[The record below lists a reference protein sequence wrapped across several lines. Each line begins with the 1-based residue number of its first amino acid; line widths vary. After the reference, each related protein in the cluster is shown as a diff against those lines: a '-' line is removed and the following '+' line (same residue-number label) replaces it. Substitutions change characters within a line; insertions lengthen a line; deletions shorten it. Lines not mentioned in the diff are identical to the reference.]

1 MKNMQGGNK
10 LAVDE
15 FENNLSLLN
24 MMLEREGYSE
34 SKIDECIEKIR
45 LIGYQ
50 LDDEM
55 ADRLRKRIMSNHQVV
70 LDLGSM
76 LRDNQDPWFRC
87 RISSIDN
94 KFSKR
99 NLKYLLEERNLPQ
112 DVVAQMDEI
121 TSDIMDGLGDPS
133 NPGFRRVGLVMG
145 DVQSGKTNTYTNL
158 CCKAADVGYRVII
171 LLTGT
176 IEVLRKQTQ
185 HRLDMGFVGRD
196 SSKLLSNDPHQ
207 SIIGVGK
214 YDYVP
219 CEVLTSTAG
228 DFTTSKANAH
238 GIPIN
243 DTAYP
248 VLLVVKKNYRV
259 LETIYTWFQN
269 NSNNGVITSPLLL
282 IDDEADNASVNTSSD
297 PEKATKINGSIR
309 NILKLFYSSTYVG
322 FTATPYANIFINS
335 DNDDDLYPKNF
346 IYCLNSP
353 SNYVG
358 PSSLYSEY
366 GSNRWMLKEIYV
378 DEEKKCGLPEIPYK
392 HSKEFKIETLPES
405 LKEAINCFI
414 LTCVVRI
421 MRGGAQH
428 HMSMLVNLSR
438 YTAVQDSARDKIIEY
453 MFKIKNSIDA
463 YSKLPAT
470 ESLCNE
476 DIFYLKTVWDN
487 NYGPKSNNNLGY
499 DWMKIQMNLDLAVK
513 PIVIRSINQKN
524 DAKTLD
530 YTSYPDGLRII
541 AVGGNSLSRGLTLEG
556 LCISYF
562 YRRSQSYDTL
572 MQMGRWFGYRDDYKD
587 LCRVWMTSESI
598 DWYEGISAATEELKH
613 DFQLMNR
620 LDRTPKDFGLR
631 VKNDIS
637 GLIPTARNKMQYAGE
652 DNVIS
657 KSLNGVPVW
666 TSKVFVDVES
676 VEKNTDAVK
685 TLITKLQATITPYQ
699 NPKTGN
705 NVWRNVDSKDVISFL
720 SKYSTPP
727 EDIVFNVSSIIN
739 MIESN
744 GDEIRW
750 DVAIQHG
757 SDKLVYSPLEELN
770 LRINVV
776 PRNSYKICHDS
787 VIRFNHNGLMTPA
800 NMMEGL
806 FDINGE
812 YDDALRIKLEQ
823 EYTPDEKSKK
833 NNSAKDGKVHYP
845 AKTYLR
851 TNKRRPLLLI
861 YPLNLGVAEQ
871 GKEDTSDKEK
881 ERERQRAVV
890 ANLAGR
896 FPIGVA
902 LGFPQ
907 YYEDSSDKG
916 FIIKYRTSTVYQKM
930 GGNDDL
936 DEEEE

>member
-1 MKNMQGGNK
+1 MT
-10 LAVDE
+10 DE
-15 FENNLSLLN
+15 FESNLSMINL
-24 MMLEREGYSE
+24 MLEREDYSE
-34 SKIDECIEKIR
+34 DKIDECIEKLRTIDYH
-45 LIGYQ
+45 I
-50 LDDEM
+50 DDEM
-55 ADRLRKRIMSNHQVV
+55 AERLRKRIMSNHQVV

-76 LRDNQDPWFRC
+76 LRDSQDPWFRSC
-87 RISSIDN
+87 ISNIDN
-94 KFSKR
+94 KYCKR
-99 NLKYLLEERNLPQ
+99 NLKYLLEDRNLPA
-112 DVVAQMDEI
+112 DVVAQLDEI
-121 TSDIMDGLGDPS
+121 TSDIMEGLGDPS

-176 IEVLRKQTQ
+176 IEVLRRQTQ
-185 HRLDMGFVGRD
+185 HRLDLGFVGRD
-196 SSKLLSNDPHQ
+196 SSKLLSKDPQ
-207 SIIGVGK
+207 QRIIGVGK

-228 DFTTSKANAH
+228 DFVESKANAH

-243 DTAYP
+243 DTPYP

-259 LETIYTWFQN
+259 LETIYKWFRN
-269 NSNNGVITSPLLL
+269 NSNNGVIVSPLLL

-297 PEKATKINGSIR
+297 PDSATKINGSIR
-309 NILKLFYSSTYVG
+309 KILKLFLSSTYIG

-335 DNDDDLYPKNF
+335 DDGDDLYPKNF

-358 PSSLYSEY
+358 PSSIYSEY

-378 DEEKKCGLPEIPYK
+378 DEERKYGLPEIPYK
-392 HSKEFKIETLPES
+392 HTKDFKVETLPQS

-414 LTCVVRI
+414 LSCVVRSI
-421 MRGGAQH
+421 RGGGH
-428 HMSMLVNLSR
+428 NHMSMLVNLSR
-438 YTAVQDSARDKIIEY
+438 YTQVQDSARDRIRDY
-453 MFKIKNSIDA
+453 VFKIKNSIDA
-463 YSKLPAT
+463 YSKLPET

-476 DIFYLKTVWDN
+476 DVYYLKKVWDD
-487 NYGPKSNNNLGY
+487 NYGPKSSNDLGY
-499 DWMKIQMNLDLAVK
+499 DWMKIQFFLDSAVK
-513 PIVIRSINQKN
+513 QIEIRSINQKN
-524 DAKTLD
+524 DAKSLD
-530 YTSYPDGLRII
+530 YSSHPDGLRII

-587 LCRVWMTSESI
+587 LCRIWMTSESI

-613 DFQLMNR
+613 DFHLMNR
-620 LDRTPKDFGLR
+620 LNRTPKDFGLR

-652 DNVIS
+652 DYVIS
-657 KSLNGVPVW
+657 KSVNGDAVW
-666 TSKVFVDVES
+666 TSKVFVDIENVD
-676 VEKNTDAVK
+676 KNTEAVVA
-685 TLITKLQATITPYQ
+685 LISKLQKYTEPYL

-705 NVWRNVDSKDVISFL
+705 YVWRNIDPADVVNFL
-720 SKYSTPP
+720 TRYNSPP
-727 EDIVFNVSSIIN
+727 ENIEFNNPSIVD
-739 MIESN
+739 MIESK
-744 GDEIRW
+744 GEEIKW

-757 SDKLVYSPLEELN
+757 SDKTVYPPTNELGFE
-770 LRINVV
+770 INVV
-776 PRNSYKICHDS
+776 PRNSYKICRDS
-787 VIRFNHNGLMTPA
+787 VIRFNHNGLMTPS
-800 NMMEGL
+800 NMIEGL
-806 FDINGE
+806 FDSKGE
-812 YDDALRIKLEQ
+812 YDDSLRIELENN
-823 EYTPDEKSKK
+823 YTPDEKTKK
-833 NNSAKDGKVHYP
+833 DNSTKDGKVHYP

-851 TNKRRPLLLI
+851 TNRRRPILLI
-861 YPLNLGVAEQ
+861 YPLNLGVSDS
-871 GKEDTSDKEK
+871 GKDDNLDKIKEK
-881 ERERQRAVV
+881 ERQRSVV
-890 ANLAGR
+890 ANLKGR

-907 YYEDSSDKG
+907 YYEDDNNEG
-916 FIIKYRTSTVYQKM
+916 FIINYRTSTVYQKM